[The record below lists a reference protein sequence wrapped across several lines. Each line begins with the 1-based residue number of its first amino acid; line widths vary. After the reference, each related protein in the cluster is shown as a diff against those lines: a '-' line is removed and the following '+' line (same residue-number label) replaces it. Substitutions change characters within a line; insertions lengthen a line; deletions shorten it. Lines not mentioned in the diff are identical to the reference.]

1 MGNSCLGGEAPQPQ
15 ESSRGSFHLRS
26 GSEIMKKGSISK
38 TSTEC
43 KVIVLGDSAVGKTSI
58 AMRFIENRFPESHI
72 VTLGAK
78 FEQPRISLKNGGSLK
93 INLWDTSG
101 EEKFR
106 TLLPIY
112 FRNINGALL
121 IYDIK
126 DKKSFES
133 IEYWLSVLD
142 GYARKE
148 SIVLYLVGN
157 KNDIQ
162 PVDRE
167 VPTEIAQKFAEAN
180 GMLFTEVSA
189 KTGEGIAD
197 IFSLLAEQLVK
208 KFNYK

>member
-1 MGNSCLGGEAPQPQ
+1 MGNCLGEAQNTTD
-15 ESSRGSFHLRS
+15 SSRGSFHLRS
-26 GSEIMKKGSISK
+26 GSVNVKKASISGS
-38 TSTEC
+38 STEC

-58 AMRFIENRFPESHI
+58 AMRFTENRFPENHV

-78 FEQPRISLKNGGSLK
+78 FEQPRISLKNGGALK

-126 DKKSFES
+126 DRKTFDN

-142 GYARKE
+142 GYAKKE

-157 KNDIQ
+157 KKDIQ
-162 PVDRE
+162 AVDRE
-167 VPTEIAQKFAEAN
+167 VPTEVAEKFAEAN

-189 KTGEGIAD
+189 KTGEGVAE
-197 IFSLLAEQLVK
+197 IFSLLAEKLVK
-208 KFNYK
+208 KFNYPT